1 MNINCSLRLSEPL
14 GFHDKLSSKITPTN
28 ICIDSCHQRK
38 RLTQTLRHWYLIN
51 QFMVTTSPTFF
62 ALMYQPG
69 TILFFSVGSRL
80 VLKFNLLYSFHSQ
93 NIMLQHTEDGIS
105 INERQFGTN
114 CEKLWLQFDGRSESL
129 QVYTSFQAFPERTF
143 WAHLAQ
149 LNLYKRF
156 NK

>member
-1 MNINCSLRLSEPL
+1 MNINCSLRLNEPL
-14 GFHDKLSSKITPTN
+14 GFYDKLSSKITPTN
-28 ICIDSCHQRK
+28 ICIDSCPQRK

-51 QFMVTTSPTFF
+51 QFMVTSPTFF
-62 ALMYQPG
+62 CINVPTRNYF
-69 TILFFSVGSRL
+69 IFSVGSRL

-93 NIMLQHTEDGIS
+93 DIMLQHAEDGIS
-105 INERQFGTN
+105 VNERQFGTN
-114 CEKLWLQFDGRSESL
+114 CEKLWLQFDGWSESL

>member
-1 MNINCSLRLSEPL
+1 MNINRSLRLSEPL

-114 CEKLWLQFDGRSESL
+114 CENCDYNSMGEANLFRSTLLFKHFPKGRSEHI
-129 QVYTSFQAFPERTF
+129 
-143 WAHLAQ
+143 WH
-149 LNLYKRF
+149 N
-156 NK
+156 